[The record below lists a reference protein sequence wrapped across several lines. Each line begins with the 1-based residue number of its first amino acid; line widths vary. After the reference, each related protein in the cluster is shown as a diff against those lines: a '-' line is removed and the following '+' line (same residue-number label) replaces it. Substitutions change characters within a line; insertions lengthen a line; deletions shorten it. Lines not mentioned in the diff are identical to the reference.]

1 MIKKL
6 FKLVIGLVLIA
17 LLIVGAVVGLTL
29 YAISDNTDEA
39 PIDLYDT
46 SATTDTI
53 IAQRVAYGL
62 DNMEEDYNL
71 DLVFDEDS
79 LNILLF
85 SMVRKYLNPDFNP
98 KSGTTSKEIYAFSFE
113 IPSDLPLV
121 GGKALGAKSL
131 YGKIN
136 GDNVTINIT
145 GDIAGKYKTR
155 LFFTFSAETK
165 EEEYVLHIN
174 ELQMGKIKL
183 INGTLSNF
191 VLDKI
196 KSSIDINK
204 EVNTQLEKVNLPFK
218 FNIDDYTLI
227 ANKQDFSDWVH
238 GVLGNEE
245 DGSMKT
251 ELLNVLFDPANDMLK
266 FGMFNKMFGLR
277 VNLDALKVDES
288 KTTLDER
295 IKEEFDSELMI
306 KSKAQTMVMSSLANP
321 SAEKFITLTE
331 QDFSRFIY
339 TNTEGYKDFK
349 IEAEILAG
357 VNFKFAVEGIV
368 FDISEDGKT
377 VEISIILN
385 INDVKTTA
393 ILAGNTI
400 QIDDKNVQIKL
411 ANTIKLG
418 NNINISSKFLTDML
432 AANFKSEDMLK
443 YNATENALEFSA
455 DVFNTFI
462 KDSMDSSSTP
472 LEVSKISF
480 DKDCLKIF
488 VEYTDATLAS
498 TIDTVTTLINDT
510 LGAGVTLDTTRFSES
525 DAETVAEVQ
534 DALNDVQEALNNGT
548 LEAEDTEALVAAV
561 NNLST
566 EAQEEFF
573 TQISSNVSDPSKLE
587 DLYAQMFGG
596 SGE

>member
-1 MIKKL
+1 MIRKL
-6 FKLVIGLVLIA
+6 FKLVIVLVLIA

-98 KSGTTSKEIYAFSFE
+98 KSGTTSKEIYAFSIE

-136 GDNVTINIT
+136 GENVTINIT

-204 EVNTQLEKVNLPFK
+204 EVNAQLEKVNLPFK
-218 FNIDDYTLI
+218 FNIDNYTLI

-238 GVLGNEE
+238 GVLGSEE
-245 DGSMKT
+245 DGSMKS

-266 FGMFNKMFGLR
+266 FGMFDKLFGLR
-277 VNLDALKVDES
+277 VNLDALKVEDS
-288 KTTLDER
+288 KTNLDER

-306 KSKAQTMVMSSLANP
+306 KSKAQTMVMASLANP

-418 NNINISSKFLTDML
+418 NNINISSKFMTDML

-455 DVFNTFI
+455 DVFNSFI

-480 DKDCLKIF
+480 DKDCLKIY

-510 LGAGVTLDTTRFSES
+510 LGAGVTLDTTRFNES

-573 TQISSNVSDPSKLE
+573 AQITNNVSDPSKLE

>member
-6 FKLVIGLVLIA
+6 FKLIFGLVIIV
-17 LLIVGAVVGLTL
+17 LLVVGAVVGLTL

-39 PIDLYDT
+39 PVDLYDT

-62 DNMEEDYNL
+62 DGMGEDYNL

-98 KSGTTSKEIYAFSFE
+98 KTGTSAKELYAFSFE
-113 IPSDLPLV
+113 IPADLPV
-121 GGKALGAKSL
+121 IGGKALGAKSL

-136 GDNVTINIT
+136 GENVTINIT

-155 LFFTFSAETK
+155 LFFTFSAETN
-165 EEEYVLHIN
+165 ETEYVLHIN

-183 INGTLSNF
+183 INGTISDF
-191 VLDKI
+191 ALDKI

-204 EVNTQLEKVNLPFK
+204 EVNAQLEKINLPFV
-218 FNIDDYTLI
+218 FNIEDYTLT
-227 ANKQDFSDWVH
+227 ASKQDFSDWVH
-238 GVLGNEE
+238 GILESEE

-288 KTTLDER
+288 KTSLDAN
-295 IKEEFDSELMI
+295 IKEEFNAELMI
-306 KSKAQTMVMSSLANP
+306 KNKAQTMVMASLANP
-321 SAEKFITLTE
+321 SAEKYITVTE
-331 QDFSRFIY
+331 QDFSRLIY

-357 VNFKFAVEGIV
+357 VMFKFAVEGIV

-393 ILAGNTI
+393 VLAGNVI
-400 QIDDKNVQIKL
+400 QKDEKNVQIKL
-411 ANTIKLG
+411 AETIRLG
-418 NNINISSKFLTDML
+418 NNINISSKFMTDML
-432 AANFKSEDMLK
+432 AANFTSNEMLK
-443 YNATENALEFSA
+443 YNSSENALEFSA
-455 DVFNTFI
+455 EVFNTFI

-472 LEVSKISF
+472 LEVNKIEF
-480 DKDCLKIF
+480 DNDCLKIY

-498 TIDTVTTLINDT
+498 TIETVTNLLNDT

-534 DALNDVQEALNNGT
+534 DALNDVQEALTNGT

-573 TQISSNVSDPSKLE
+573 AQITSNVSDPSKLE

>member
-1 MIKKL
+1 MIRKL

-85 SMVRKYLNPDFNP
+85 SMIRKYLNPDFNP

-136 GDNVTINIT
+136 GENVTINIT

-204 EVNTQLEKVNLPFK
+204 EVNAQLEKVNLPFK

-238 GVLGNEE
+238 GVLGSEE
-245 DGSMKT
+245 DGSMKS

-266 FGMFNKMFGLR
+266 FGMFDKLFGLR
-277 VNLDALKVDES
+277 VDLDALKVEDS

-418 NNINISSKFLTDML
+418 NNINISSKFMTDML
-432 AANFKSEDMLK
+432 AANFKSDDMLK

-573 TQISSNVSDPSKLE
+573 AQITNNVSDPSKLE
-587 DLYAQMFGG
+587 DLYSQMFGG

>member
-53 IAQRVAYGL
+53 IAKRVAYGL

>member
-204 EVNTQLEKVNLPFK
+204 EVNVQLEKVNLPFK

-238 GVLGNEE
+238 GVLGSEE

>member
-1 MIKKL
+1 MIRKL
-6 FKLVIGLVLIA
+6 FKLVIVLVLIA

-53 IAQRVAYGL
+53 IAQRLAYGL

-85 SMVRKYLNPDFNP
+85 SMVRKYQNPDYNP
-98 KSGTTSKEIYAFSFE
+98 KSGTTSKEIYAFSIE

-136 GDNVTINIT
+136 GENVTINIT

-204 EVNTQLEKVNLPFK
+204 EVNAQLEKVNLPFK

-238 GVLGNEE
+238 GVLGSEE
-245 DGSMKT
+245 DGSMKS

-266 FGMFNKMFGLR
+266 FGMFDKLFGLR
-277 VNLDALKVDES
+277 VDLDALKVEDS

-368 FDISEDGKT
+368 FDISEDGKK

-411 ANTIKLG
+411 ANTIKIG
-418 NNINISSKFLTDML
+418 NNINISSKFMTDML

-480 DKDCLKIF
+480 DKDCLKIY

-573 TQISSNVSDPSKLE
+573 AQITNNVSDPSKLE

>member
-136 GDNVTINIT
+136 GENVTINIT

-204 EVNTQLEKVNLPFK
+204 EVNAQLEKVNLPFK

-238 GVLGNEE
+238 GVLGSEE
-245 DGSMKT
+245 DGSMKS
-251 ELLNVLFDPANDMLK
+251 ELLNVLFDPVNDMLK

-277 VNLDALKVDES
+277 VNLDALKVEDS

-418 NNINISSKFLTDML
+418 NNINISSKFMTDML
-432 AANFKSEDMLK
+432 AANFKSADMLK

-488 VEYTDATLAS
+488 VEYSDATLAS

-525 DAETVAEVQ
+525 EAETVAEVQ

-566 EAQEEFF
+566 EAQQEFF
-573 TQISSNVSDPSKLE
+573 TQISNNVSDPSKLE